1 MVLPGQVRWF
11 RRFFDAALSSDMKP
25 VAPLFNFL
33 AGVLLSMES
42 RVCRWSAAPG
52 GSQRLYSAI
61 AGLYRRV
68 FIRPR
73 LEFWMR
79 RSFRPG
85 AELLHAGFGGG
96 EVDANLGSLF
106 RITTLDISPKALDL
120 YKKTI
125 PLPTAAFDGAYN
137 LGVMEHFHP
146 GEIVGILSLLH
157 RAVRPVGRL
166 LVFWPLAT
174 APSVKVLRWWHRFL
188 GFRQAHPVRL
198 HPPEHTLLQ
207 SKEQAARMLD
217 RAGWELERFS
227 VSPADLFI
235 QAVLVCAR
243 KESACPAP

>member
-1 MVLPGQVRWF
+1 
-11 RRFFDAALSSDMKP
+11 
-25 VAPLFNFL
+25 
-33 AGVLLSMES
+33 MES

-61 AGLYRRV
+61 ADLYHRV
-68 FIRPR
+68 FIRLR

-85 AELLHAGFGGG
+85 AELLHAGCGGG

-106 RITTLDISPKALDL
+106 RITALDISPKALDL
-120 YKKTI
+120 YKKNNPAAPAI
-125 PLPTAAFDGAYN
+125 LHADLLEAPLPTAVFDGAYN

-146 GEIVGILSLLH
+146 GEIVGILSRLH
-157 RAVRPVGRL
+157 RAVRPGGRL

-188 GFRQAHPVRL
+188 EFRQAHPVRL
-198 HPPEHTLLQ
+198 HPPKHTLLQ

-235 QAVLVCAR
+235 QVVLVCAR

>member
-1 MVLPGQVRWF
+1 MKSPLPPTPSHAGW
-11 RRFFDAALSSDMKP
+11 DAY
-25 VAPLFNFL
+25 
-33 AGVLLSMES
+33 
-42 RVCRWSAAPG
+42 WSAAPG
-52 GSQRLYSAI
+52 GSLRLYSAI

-85 AELLHAGFGGG
+85 AELLHAGCGGG
-96 EVDANLGSLF
+96 EVDANLGSRF
-106 RITTLDISPKALDL
+106 RITALDISSKALDL
-120 YKKTI
+120 YKKNNPAARAI
-125 PLPTAAFDGAYN
+125 LHADLLEAPLPAAAFDGAYN
-137 LGVMEHFHP
+137 LGVMEHFHTD
-146 GEIVGILSLLH
+146 EIVRILSRLH
-157 RAVRPVGRL
+157 RTVRPGGRL

-188 GFRQAHPVRL
+188 EFRQTHPVRL
-198 HPPEHTLLQ
+198 HPPEHTLLE
-207 SKEQAARMLD
+207 SKEQAARILD

-243 KESACPAP
+243 KEITCPAP